1 MKARIGIHCFYIS
14 LIAANAGLFLWL
26 HDSTGAAF
34 YLVCSSLLG
43 FFWGVAYEKIAARQR
58 ELAEIEVRLDRS
70 YDQERFRA
78 TGVTYFDNRSSGGGG
93 GGRLA
98 VRDEAAI
105 AAALKK
111 SIETQPSANLPSFL
125 HYGR

>member
-1 MKARIGIHCFYIS
+1 MKARIAIHCFYLS

-58 ELAEIEVRLDRS
+58 ELAEIELRLDRS
-70 YDQERFRA
+70 YAQERFRA
-78 TGVTYFDNRSSGGGG
+78 TGGLSAYN
-93 GGRLA
+93 
-98 VRDEAAI
+98 EALI
-105 AAALKK
+105 AAALEK
-111 SIETQPSANLPSFL
+111 SIEMQLPANLPSLL
-125 HYGR
+125 HYGYGR